1 MTLRGDMQ
9 FQIDA
14 LWKCFREAQRRGDAA
29 LRSNREGSRIK
40 QEIIDKLKAE
50 NEELKRQTAEIH
62 TIEIHNN
69 AIEQAI
75 EMASRAVFSEPPL
88 LRDRVTNAIFTLMK
102 EEEGARVA
110 MLANSGIIAAAD

>member
-9 FQIDA
+9 FRIDI
-14 LWKCFREAQRRGDAA
+14 LWRCLKAETSRADLA
-29 LRSNREGSRIK
+29 LRTKREGSRIT

-50 NEELKRQTAEIH
+50 NEELKRQTVEIH
-62 TIEIHNN
+62 TTDIHNN

-75 EMASRAVFSEPPL
+75 EMAGRATFSEPPL

-102 EEEGARVA
+102 EEESV
-110 MLANSGIIAAAD
+110 